1 MTSEARD
8 GLGVELAVANSV
20 KFERAACAL
29 AVGSSVDSV
38 GMSGTIDEPLPAAVS
53 VAFRLPYIGGEVAEA
68 GIASVTVVADMFAS

>member
-29 AVGSSVDSV
+29 AVGSSVDTV
-38 GMSGTIDEPLPAAVS
+38 GMSGTMDEPLPAAVS
-53 VAFRLPYIGGEVAEA
+53 VAFRLPYIGEVAEA
-68 GIASVTVVADMFAS
+68 GMASVTAAADMVAL